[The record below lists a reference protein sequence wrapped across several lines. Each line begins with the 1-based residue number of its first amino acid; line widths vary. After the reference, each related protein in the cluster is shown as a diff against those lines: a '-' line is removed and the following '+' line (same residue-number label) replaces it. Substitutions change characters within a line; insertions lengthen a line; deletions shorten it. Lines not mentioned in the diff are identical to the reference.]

1 MLASGTLPP
10 NRSLDCVDD
19 VLAEHE
25 HLVWLREPLVAG
37 PLKAGLVTSLG
48 FGHVAGLIAL
58 AHPQAFIQA
67 LDPADRTRYLEA
79 SRARTIEGRMRIV
92 RTMCGGAPAYQKPVG
107 RRLGKNGVRQLE
119 ASMLLDRDARLGDD
133 GVYSATACR

>member
-1 MLASGTLPP
+1 VLGSGLVPP

-25 HLVWLREPLVAG
+25 HLVWLREPLAAG

-58 AHPQAFIQA
+58 AHPQAFIEA

-79 SRARTIEGRMRIV
+79 SRARTIEGRLRLV
-92 RTMCGGAPAYQKPVG
+92 RTMCGGPPAYQKPAG
-107 RRLGKNGVRQLE
+107 RRLGKNGVRNLE
-119 ASMLLDRDARLGDD
+119 ASMLLDQDARLGDD